1 MTYGRL
7 LLERFFNYF
16 WYRETPGLLWL
27 LWPLELVYKALV
39 ARKRLDPRVE
49 PMKPPCVVVGNVTV
63 GGTGKTP
70 VVIALVRYLQSKGLT
85 VGVISRGY
93 GRTTSGLL
101 EVTRSRLVSDTGD
114 EPMLIHRSCNVPVV
128 VAEQRAIAYEY
139 LQDRVDV
146 VLSDDGLQHT
156 GLRRS
161 IEIAV
166 VDKHRGFGNGHCLP
180 LGPLREPAARIR
192 TVDYIIYRGSKS
204 QGGAYLAPQD
214 FYEDSGQTLSIEQM
228 LVKHPVIEIVT
239 AIGAPQRLQADLEA
253 LGFSVKL
260 RAFPDHYQFN
270 DQDFVNTSHAVV
282 VTEKDA
288 VKLPE
293 SVQGVWVYRT
303 QMRIPETT
311 LTNFWTQL
319 EALL

>member
-1 MTYGRL
+1 M
-7 LLERFFNYF
+7 LERLFNFF
-16 WYRETPGLLWL
+16 WYRESPGLLWL
-27 LWPLELVYKALV
+27 LWPLELVYKAVV
-39 ARKRLDPRVE
+39 ARRRLDPRVE
-49 PMKPPCVVVGNVTV
+49 ALSPPCVVVGNVTV

-70 VVIALVRYLQSKGLT
+70 VVIALVRYLQSKNLS

-93 GRTTSGLL
+93 GRRSSGLL
-101 EVTRSRLVSDTGD
+101 EVHSASAVSDTGD

-128 VAEQRAIAYEY
+128 VAEQRTLAYQY

-146 VLSDDGLQHT
+146 VIADDGLQHT
-156 GLRRS
+156 ALRRS

-166 VDKHRGFGNGHCLP
+166 VDKQRGFGNGHCLP
-180 LGPLREPAARIR
+180 LGPLREPAERIR
-192 TVDYIIYRGSKS
+192 SVDHIIYRGSKT

-214 FYEDSGQTLSIEQM
+214 FYQSESGVLSVDQMRASHPTLT
-228 LVKHPVIEIVT
+228 VIT
-239 AIGAPQRLQADLEA
+239 AIGAPQRLQQDLEG

-270 DQDFVNTSHAVV
+270 DQDFVNARHAVV

-303 QMRIPETT
+303 QMHIPETT

>member
-1 MTYGRL
+1 
-7 LLERFFNYF
+7 
-16 WYRETPGLLWL
+16 
-27 LWPLELVYKALV
+27 
-39 ARKRLDPRVE
+39 
-49 PMKPPCVVVGNVTV
+49 MKPPCVVVGNVTV

-93 GRTTSGLL
+93 GRATSGLL
-101 EVTRSRLVSDTGD
+101 EVTRSSLVSDTGD

-128 VAEQRAIAYEY
+128 VAEQRAMAYEC

-146 VLSDDGLQHT
+146 VLADDGLQHT

-166 VDKHRGFGNGHCLP
+166 VDKQRGFGNGHCLP

-192 TVDYIIYRGSKS
+192 TVDHIIYRGSKS
-204 QGGAYLAPQD
+204 QGGAYLVPQG
-214 FYEDSGQTLSIEQM
+214 FYQDSGQTLSLEHM
-228 LVKHPVIEIVT
+228 LAKHPLIEVVT
-239 AIGAPQRLQADLEA
+239 AIGAPQRLQADLEG
-253 LGFSVKL
+253 LGFGVTL

-270 DQDFVNTSHAVV
+270 DQDFVNARHAVV

-288 VKLPE
+288 VKLPA